1 MSRLEPIRYTAQCC
15 SRAAEG
21 QEMRLVDY
29 RVTVTHSAVESFVRA
44 CQSQSSMRS
53 RQMNVSRA
61 PKNIVGI

>member
-1 MSRLEPIRYTAQCC
+1 
-15 SRAAEG
+15 
-21 QEMRLVDY
+21 
-29 RVTVTHSAVESFVRA
+29 VESFVRA